1 MGEPGQRSKDSFR
14 MRIALADIVPTKQGN
29 DAERDSRRYRAV
41 RASIR
46 ELGVIEPLV
55 VCPQKG
61 SPGRHRLIDGHLRH
75 LVLRD
80 LGETEAECIIGGE

>member
-1 MGEPGQRSKDSFR
+1 
-14 MRIALADIVPTKQGN
+14 MRRRIPLADIVPTRQGK
-29 DAERDSRRYRAV
+29 DGERDGRRYRVV

-55 VCPQKG
+55 VCPQEG
-61 SPGRHRLIDGHLRH
+61 ASARYRLIDGHLRH

-80 LGETEAECIIGGE
+80 LGETEVECIIAGE

>member
-1 MGEPGQRSKDSFR
+1 
-14 MRIALADIVPTKQGN
+14 MRRRISLADIVPTRQGKVG
-29 DAERDSRRYRAV
+29 ETDSRRYRVV

-55 VCPQKG
+55 VRPQAG
-61 SPGRHRLIDGHLRH
+61 APGRYPLIDGHLRH

-80 LGETEAECIIGGE
+80 LGETEVECIIAGE